1 MTSFHD
7 TSLCGCQCLDK
18 LPCYHRAKLCQTAN
32 HKSVDRC
39 LFAHCDGGSNTYLR
53 ANGAWTPLGHAW
65 AVFHPCCWVHDL
77 KVGVSFSKQ
86 DKTRSFSGHESVI
99 RHHKDHYADA
109 TAPEPCKSPSP
120 HGKERRPALCHR
132 VPAHTLWPNFTARMQ
147 FQPVVAL
154 QLLLSSLEETSPCTA
169 HRV

>member
-1 MTSFHD
+1 MILHYVVANVWISFHATTVPNYAKLPI
-7 TSLCGCQCLDK
+7 TSLWTGVCL
-18 LPCYHRAKLCQTAN
+18 LIAT
-32 HKSVDRC
+32 
-39 LFAHCDGGSNTYLR
+39 
-53 ANGAWTPLGHAW
+53 
-65 AVFHPCCWVHDL
+65 DL